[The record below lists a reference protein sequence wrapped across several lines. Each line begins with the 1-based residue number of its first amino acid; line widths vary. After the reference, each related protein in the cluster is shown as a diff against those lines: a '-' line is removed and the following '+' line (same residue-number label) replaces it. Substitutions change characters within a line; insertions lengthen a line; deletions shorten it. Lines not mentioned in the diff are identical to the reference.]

1 METMIRSTIVNA
13 QIRIKRKRLLPT
25 VGTIVTG
32 VGQKVTANQTVARAN
47 SGTKFQV
54 IPLSEML
61 NIPPSE
67 VGGLLTLAPGARIHQ
82 GMPLIEKKRFMGR
95 SLKFDAPYDGEFYGI
110 KHGRL
115 IIKQAGEVVEL
126 RALIPG
132 RVIKVFPNQGVVLE
146 TFGSLIQGVWS
157 TPGEVTGTL
166 KVLTYSPDGFIF
178 PEQITP
184 DLTGAITAIGHI
196 DQPLVLEKAADMGIR
211 AVITGTMPAHMFGV
225 AKTCGLSVY
234 VTNGAGMHGFSQ
246 PVFDVLK
253 EAEGRTA
260 TLFSSGLEAG
270 RPEII
275 IPADK
280 KITDEPVSPTKPL
293 AVGQQV
299 HLLRRPYTN
308 QMAEIVHIY
317 TRAQMTLLGFRAY
330 GADVRLKN
338 KQVIFV
344 PFANMEAII

>member
-1 METMIRSTIVNA
+1 MIRSTIVHA
-13 QIRIKRKRLLPT
+13 HIRIQRKRLLPT

-47 SGTKFQV
+47 SSTKFQV
-54 IPLSEML
+54 VPLSDML
-61 NIPPSE
+61 NIPPAE
-67 VGGLLTLAPGARIHQ
+67 VGSLLTLERGARIHQ

-95 SLKFDAPYDGEFYGI
+95 ALKFDAPYDGEFYGI

-115 IIKQAGEVVEL
+115 IIKQAGEMVEL
-126 RALIPG
+126 RALLPG

-157 TPGEVTGTL
+157 SPGEVMGAL

-184 DLTGAITAIGHI
+184 DLTGAIIAIGHI
-196 DQPLVLEKAADMGIR
+196 DQRLVVEKAADMGIR
-211 AVITGTMPAHMFGV
+211 AIITGTMPANMFAVVEKQGIPI
-225 AKTCGLSVY
+225 Y
-234 VTNGAGMHGFSQ
+234 VTNGVGIHGFSQ

-253 EAEGRTA
+253 DAEGRTA
-260 TLFSSGLEAG
+260 TLFSSGLEAS

-280 KITDEPVSPTKPL
+280 KTSDEPVSPTKPL
-293 AVGQQV
+293 IVGQQV
-299 HLLRRPYTN
+299 RLLRRPYTN

-317 TRAQMTLLGFRAY
+317 NRAQMTPLGFRAY

-338 KQVIFV
+338 KQVVFV
-344 PFANMEAII
+344 PFTNMEAII